1 MSWVLQGEA
10 GWARGLGRAD
20 PYPNQARRGRR
31 QESHPT
37 PQIGGHLGVMS
48 RGLEGTRMFFI
59 LPNFSPGLARI
70 LLTAKAAGF
79 DTAQVTKNTQSIRSV
94 PGTAGSPGVLILKQQ
109 PIVQGF
115 S

>member
-1 MSWVLQGEA
+1 
-10 GWARGLGRAD
+10 
-20 PYPNQARRGRR
+20 
-31 QESHPT
+31 
-37 PQIGGHLGVMS
+37 
-48 RGLEGTRMFFI
+48 MFFI

-94 PGTAGSPGVLILKQQ
+94 PRTAGSPGVSIIQQQ